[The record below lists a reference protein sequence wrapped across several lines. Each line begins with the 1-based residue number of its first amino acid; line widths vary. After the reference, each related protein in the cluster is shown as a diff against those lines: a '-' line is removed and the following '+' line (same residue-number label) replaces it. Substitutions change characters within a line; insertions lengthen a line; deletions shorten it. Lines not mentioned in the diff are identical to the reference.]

1 MPSQAKESKTPMRIY
16 FLKLT
21 SPKCLLIKFSG
32 RSKAIQVDTTGDE
45 VFTAESTFQGT
56 RIKVEPL
63 N

>member
-1 MPSQAKESKTPMRIY
+1 MRIY

-21 SPKCLLIKFSG
+21 SPKCLWIKFNG

-56 RIKVEPL
+56 RIKVDPL